1 LKLWPV
7 RLNLVLLGVLLQI
20 SLNYAERAG
29 LTNPE
34 SAAEIRAASRRRII
48 IYQMLYAVSLLL
60 GMINTYAGIAFL
72 VLLQLSSAADTPTRL
87 APTTE

>member
-1 LKLWPV
+1 
-7 RLNLVLLGVLLQI
+7 
-20 SLNYAERAG
+20 
-29 LTNPE
+29 
-34 SAAEIRAASRRRII
+34 
-48 IYQMLYAVSLLL
+48 MLYAVSLLL

>member
-34 SAAEIRAASRRRII
+34 SAAEIGAASRRRI

-72 VLLQLSSAADTPTRL
+72 VLLQLNSAADTPTRL
-87 APTTE
+87 VLTTE